1 MLKAAKAYLSTQVT
15 TATQGDLLLMLYDT
29 AIKHI
34 KQAKDKIAE
43 RDFAAKGISITKA
56 IEIVSELHESL
67 NKEKGGD
74 IARNLSRM
82 YFMCNTRLLQAN
94 MEMNPR
100 KLDEVIAI
108 LNGLRQ
114 AFAQIIP
121 GQEGRAPASQSAVLR
136 SGAEAPPAAKPAAAS
151 AYPAA
156 YPSAYPVSM
165 AQTVPQAP
173 EAPEVGAQVALE
185 PEAGAV
191 APVAQELEAVAEVAE
206 VAEAAETEA
215 AAGATE
221 PIPDRAPVN
230 NVRFRAANAYANS
243 R

>member
-34 KQAKDKIAE
+34 KQAKDKIVQ
-43 RDFAAKGISITKA
+43 RDFAAKGIAITKA
-56 IEIVSELHESL
+56 IAIVSELHESL

-108 LNGLRQ
+108 LTGLRQ

-121 GQEGRAPASQSAVLR
+121 GQEGMAPASQSALTR
-136 SGAEAPPAAKPAAAS
+136 PAQGAPADAKPAAPAPSYPTAYPTAYSQSVAPAAAAPQPEAS
-151 AYPAA
+151 APA
-156 YPSAYPVSM
+156 SVG
-165 AQTVPQAP
+165 
-173 EAPEVGAQVALE
+173 EVTEVT
-185 PEAGAV
+185 
-191 APVAQELEAVAEVAE
+191 EVAE
-206 VAEAAETEA
+206 VAPA
-215 AAGATE
+215 AAPDAPE
-221 PIPDRAPVN
+221 QIPDRAPVN
-230 NVRFRAANAYANS
+230 GVRFRAANAYANS

>member
-94 MEMNPR
+94 IEMNPK

-108 LNGLRQ
+108 LTGLRQ

-121 GQEGRAPASQSAVLR
+121 GQEGMAPASQSSVTR
-136 SGAEAPPAAKPAAAS
+136 PAQDAQPSAKPAVAAP
-151 AYPAA
+151 AYPTA
-156 YPSAYPVSM
+156 YPSAYP
-165 AQTVPQAP
+165 QPTVPTAAAPQP
-173 EAPEVGAQVALE
+173 EASAVPEVA
-185 PEAGAV
+185 
-191 APVAQELEAVAEVAE
+191 AVAEVAE
-206 VAEAAETEA
+206 APAPADAPDAPEQ
-215 AAGATE
+215 
-221 PIPDRAPVN
+221 IQDRATVN
-230 NVRFRAANAYANS
+230 SVRFRAANAYANS

>member
-43 RDFAAKGISITKA
+43 RDFAAKGICITKA

-94 MEMNPR
+94 MELNPK

-108 LNGLRQ
+108 LAGLRQ

-121 GQEGRAPASQSAVLR
+121 GQEGKAPASQSAVLR
-136 SGAEAPPAAKPAAAS
+136 SGVEAAPAAKPAAAPT
-151 AYPAA
+151 YPTA
-156 YPSAYPVSM
+156 YPSAYPVS
-165 AQTVPQAP
+165 AAPTIAQAP
-173 EAPEVGAQVALE
+173 EAQEAGEPVAQE
-185 PEAGAV
+185 PEAGAI
-191 APVAQELEAVAEVAE
+191 AQVAEVAE
-206 VAEAAETEA
+206 VAEAAGTETA
-215 AAGATE
+215 AE

>member
-43 RDFAAKGISITKA
+43 RDFAAKGILITKA

-94 MEMNPR
+94 MEMNPK

-108 LNGLRQ
+108 LTGLRQ

-121 GQEGRAPASQSAVLR
+121 GQEGMAPASQASVARPVQDAQP
-136 SGAEAPPAAKPAAAS
+136 SAKPAVAAPS
-151 AYPAA
+151 YPTA
-156 YPSAYPVSM
+156 YPSAYP
-165 AQTVPQAP
+165 QPPVPTAAAPQP
-173 EAPEVGAQVALE
+173 EASAVPEV
-185 PEAGAV
+185 P
-191 APVAQELEAVAEVAE
+191 AVAEVAE
-206 VAEAAETEA
+206 APAPA
-215 AAGATE
+215 AAPDAPE
-221 PIPDRAPVN
+221 QIPDRAPVN
-230 NVRFRAANAYANS
+230 SVRFRAANAYANS